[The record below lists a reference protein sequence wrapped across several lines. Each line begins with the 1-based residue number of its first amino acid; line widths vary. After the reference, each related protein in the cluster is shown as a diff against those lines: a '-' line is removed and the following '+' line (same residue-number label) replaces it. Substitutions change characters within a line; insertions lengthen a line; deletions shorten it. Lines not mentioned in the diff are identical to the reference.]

1 MVSAGRI
8 APETGAFITGTRQL
22 SPSSTTQEEVAMK
35 KFWIALISLL
45 VGLGATWFPVHAD
58 GIIIPPPCIPERCP
72 PDLPRPISQL
82 VIRYHH
88 VEVTIDRQIA
98 TTRVDQVFFNP
109 APYPMEGTYLFPLP
123 RDAVVSQ
130 FKLWV
135 DGQPVEGKVLSA
147 EEARKTYEEIVL
159 SLRDPALLEY
169 AGQGAVKASIFPIPA
184 QGERRIQLEYSQVL
198 TAENGLVRYAYP
210 LSTEKFSTRPLEE
223 VSLRVNIR
231 SEQPIRVLYS
241 PSHPVDVTRMGDRQA
256 LVGWEAQ
263 NVLPE
268 GDFILYFS
276 TGEEEAF
283 HLFSYRDPEDPQDA
297 DGYFLLL
304 LAARPDSTHRVVPKD
319 VIFVI
324 DRSGSMEGEKFRQ
337 AQEAL
342 RYVIRKLNPEDRF
355 HLLAFSTGIESFRE
369 GMRGVEEA
377 TDAIAWIDGLSAA
390 GSTDINRALLEAL
403 SQADRERPV
412 YLIFLTDGLPTVG
425 ELDTQRIVE
434 NVAREAPKNVR
445 LFTFGVGYD
454 VDTVLLDSL
463 SGEHH
468 GLSTYVQPGESLDEV
483 VSAFY
488 ERIGT
493 PVMTDLS
500 INFEGVGVYDVYP
513 QPLPDLFA
521 GTQILIVG
529 RYREGGKATVMV
541 RGMVNG
547 EVSQLSYPDQ
557 NLIKNSTGILDS
569 SGEIPRLWATRK
581 IGYLLNQIRLK
592 GADQESIDQI
602 VRLSIRF
609 GIVTPYT
616 SYLVTKPMPLGAEIQ
631 NQIAAEALQAAQSTV
646 VSPSGE
652 GAVQRASSEGA
663 LKSAEVAPGVGR
675 EDQAMIRIIGART
688 FLFRDGLWVDTA
700 YDPAAMT
707 VEEVPFLS
715 DRYFELAHS
724 NPEAGPA
731 LALSERVLV
740 VIGGKAYQVVLNEG
754 EPVPSVTVSP
764 SATPSVVQ
772 RGVPGF
778 TPARSLPEQ
787 TRANTLALCSG
798 VLLPSMFL
806 AGFWFFRRWVR

>member
-1 MVSAGRI
+1 
-8 APETGAFITGTRQL
+8 
-22 SPSSTTQEEVAMK
+22 MK
-35 KFWIALISLL
+35 KLWIALISLL

-58 GIIIPPPCIPERCP
+58 GIVIPPPCIPERCP

-88 VEVTIDRQIA
+88 VEVTIDKQIA
-98 TTRVDQVFFNP
+98 TTRVDQVFINP
-109 APYPMEGTYLFPLP
+109 NPYPIEGAYLFPLP

-147 EEARKTYEEIVL
+147 EEARNTYDEIVL

-169 AGQGAVKASIFPIPA
+169 AGQGAVKASVFPIAP

-198 TAENGLVRYAYP
+198 TAENGLIRFAYP
-210 LSTEKFSTRPLEE
+210 LSTEKFSSQPLEE
-223 VSLRVNIR
+223 VSLRVKIR
-231 SEQPIRVLYS
+231 SEQPIRILYS
-241 PSHPVDVTRMGDRQA
+241 PSHPVDIIRMGDRQA
-256 LVGWEAQ
+256 LVGWEAA

-268 GDFILYFS
+268 GDFTLYLS
-276 TGEEEAF
+276 TGETEAF
-283 HLFSYRDPEDPQDA
+283 HLFSYRDPKDPQDA

-304 LAARPDSTHRVVPKD
+304 MAARPGSTQHVVPKD

-355 HLLAFSTGIESFRE
+355 HLLAFSTGVEVFRE
-369 GMRGVEEA
+369 GMRGVDEA
-377 TDAIAWIDGLSAA
+377 ADAIAWIDGLSAA

-403 SQADRERPV
+403 SQADQERPV

-425 ELDTQRIVE
+425 ELDTQKIVE

-454 VDTVLLDSL
+454 VDTVLLDLL

-468 GLSTYVQPGESLDEV
+468 GLSTYVQPGEPLDEV

-500 INFEGVGVYDVYP
+500 LHFEGGGVYDVYP

-521 GTQILIVG
+521 GTQILVVG
-529 RYREGGKATVMV
+529 RYRQGGNTTVTV

-547 EVSQLSYPDQ
+547 EISKLSYSNQ
-557 NLIKNSTGILDS
+557 NLVLDSTEIRDS

-616 SYLVTKPMPLGAEIQ
+616 SYLVTEPMPLGAENQ
-631 NQIAAEALQAAQSTV
+631 NQIVADALQAAQSTV
-646 VSPSGE
+646 VPSSGA

-663 LKSAEVAPGVGR
+663 LKSAEVAPGVGG
-675 EDQAMIRIIGART
+675 EDQAMIRMVGART
-688 FLFRDGLWVDTA
+688 FLFRDGLWMDTA
-700 YDPAAMT
+700 YDPENMT
-707 VEEVPFLS
+707 VEEIPFLS
-715 DRYFELAHS
+715 EQYFELAHS
-724 NPEAGPA
+724 NPEASSA
-731 LALSERVLV
+731 LALAEQVLV
-740 VIGGKAYQVVLNEG
+740 VIGGKAYRVVQSED
-754 EPVPSVTVSP
+754 EPVVIVSQT
-764 SATPSVVQ
+764 ATPAEPQESV
-772 RGVPGF
+772 
-778 TPARSLPEQ
+778 PAPSPTRSIPEQ
-787 TRANTLALCSG
+787 TQEVPAVFCSTI
-798 VLLPSMFL
+798 LLPILFM
-806 AGFWFFRRWVR
+806 AGFWFYKRWMR

>member
-1 MVSAGRI
+1 
-8 APETGAFITGTRQL
+8 
-22 SPSSTTQEEVAMK
+22 MK
-35 KFWIALISLL
+35 KLWIALISLL
-45 VGLGATWFPVHAD
+45 VGLGATWFPVRAD

-88 VEVTIDRQIA
+88 VAVTIDRQIA

-109 APYPMEGTYLFPLP
+109 NPYPIEGTYLFPLP
-123 RDAVVSQ
+123 RDAAVSQ

-135 DGQPVEGKVLSA
+135 DGRPMDGKVLSA
-147 EEARKTYEEIVL
+147 EEARKTYDEIVL

-198 TAENGLVRYAYP
+198 TGENGLVRYVYP
-210 LSTEKFSTRPLEE
+210 LGTEKFSSQPLED
-223 VSLRVNIR
+223 VSLRVNIQ
-231 SEQPIRVLYS
+231 SEHPIRVLYS

-256 LVGWEAQ
+256 LVGWEATD
-263 NVLPE
+263 VLPE

-276 TGEEEAF
+276 AGEEEAF

-304 LAARPDSTHRVVPKD
+304 MAARPDSTQRVVPKD

-355 HLLAFSTGIESFRE
+355 HLLAFSTGVEIFRE
-369 GMRGVEEA
+369 GMRSVKEA

-425 ELDTQRIVE
+425 ELDTQRILE
-434 NVAREAPKNVR
+434 NVARVAPKNVR

-483 VSAFY
+483 VSTFY

-500 INFEGVGVYDVYP
+500 LHFEGVRVYDVYP

-521 GTQILIVG
+521 GTQILVVG
-529 RYREGGKATVMV
+529 RYREGGKATVTV
-541 RGMVNG
+541 RGMING
-547 EVSQLSYPDQ
+547 EVSQLSYSDQ
-557 NLIKNSTGILDS
+557 NLLQNSTGIHDS

-602 VRLSIRF
+602 IRLSVRF

-616 SYLVTKPMPLGAEIQ
+616 SYLITEPMPLGAETQ
-631 NQIAAEALQAAQSTV
+631 KQIAAGALHAAQSTV

-652 GAVQRASSEGA
+652 EAVQRASSEGA
-663 LKSAEVAPGVGR
+663 LKSAEVAPEVGR
-675 EDQAMIRIIGART
+675 EDQAMIRIVGVRT
-688 FLFRDGLWVDTA
+688 FIFRDGLWIDTA
-700 YDPAAMT
+700 YDPEGMS
-707 VEEVPFLS
+707 VEEIPFLS
-715 DRYFELAHS
+715 NRYFELAHS
-724 NPEAGPA
+724 SPEAGSA
-731 LALSERVLV
+731 LALGERVLV
-740 VIGGKAYQVVLNEG
+740 VIGGKAYKVEQHED
-754 EPVPSVTVSP
+754 EPVPTTTVSP
-764 SATPSVVQ
+764 SGTPSVVQ
-772 RGVPGF
+772 EDVPSHI
-778 TPARSLPEQ
+778 PKRSLPEQ
-787 TRANTLALCSG
+787 SGANTLALCSTI
-798 VLLPSMFL
+798 LLPFML
-806 AGFWFFRRWVR
+806 VAGFWLYKRWVR

>member
-1 MVSAGRI
+1 
-8 APETGAFITGTRQL
+8 
-22 SPSSTTQEEVAMK
+22 MK
-35 KFWIALISLL
+35 KLWIALISLL
-45 VGLGATWFPVHAD
+45 VGLSATWFPVHAD

-82 VIRYHH
+82 VVRYHR

-98 TTRVDQVFFNP
+98 VTRVDQVFFNP
-109 APYPMEGTYLFPLP
+109 NSYPIEGTYLFPLP

-147 EEARKTYEEIVL
+147 EEARKTYDDIVL

-184 QGERRIQLEYSQVL
+184 HGERRIQLEYSQVL

-223 VSLRVNIR
+223 VSLRVTIR

-241 PSHPVDVTRMGDRQA
+241 PSHPVDVTRTGDRQA
-256 LVGWEAQ
+256 LVGWEAT

-268 GDFILYFS
+268 DDFVLYFS
-276 TGEEEAF
+276 TGEDEAF

-304 LAARPDSTHRVVPKD
+304 MAARPGSTHRIVPKD

-355 HLLAFSTGIESFRE
+355 HLLAFSTGVEIFRE
-369 GMRGVEEA
+369 GMRTVEEA
-377 TDAIAWIDGLSAA
+377 ADAIAWIDGLSAA

-425 ELDTQRIVE
+425 ELDTQQILE
-434 NVAREAPKNVR
+434 NVARVAPGNVR

-468 GLSTYVQPGESLDEV
+468 GLSTYVKPGESLGEA

-500 INFEGVGVYDVYP
+500 LHFEGVGVYDVYP

-521 GTQILIVG
+521 GTQILVVG
-529 RYREGGKATVMV
+529 RYRQGGKATVTV
-541 RGMVNG
+541 RGMING
-547 EVSQLSYPDQ
+547 EIAQLTYSDQ
-557 NLIKNSTGILDS
+557 NLVQDSTGVKDS

-616 SYLVTKPMPLGAEIQ
+616 SYLVTEPMPLGAESQ

-646 VSPSGE
+646 VPPSGE
-652 GAVQRASSEGA
+652 GAVQRAASEGA
-663 LKSAEVAPGVGR
+663 LKSAEVAPEVGN
-675 EDQAMIRIIGART
+675 EDQAMIRIVGART
-688 FLFRDGLWVDTA
+688 FLFRDGIWVDTA
-700 YDPAAMT
+700 YDPESMT
-707 VEEVPFLS
+707 LEAIPFLS

-724 NPEAGPA
+724 YPEAGPA
-731 LALSERVLV
+731 LALGERVLV
-740 VIGGKAYQVVLNEG
+740 VIGGKAYRVEQMADKPGAVT
-754 EPVPSVTVSP
+754 TVSP
-764 SATPSVVQ
+764 SVTPSAGQ
-772 RGVPGF
+772 EGVSPGY
-778 TPARSLPEQ
+778 TPTKSSPEQ
-787 TRANTLALCSG
+787 TGKNTFALCSTIM
-798 VLLPSMFL
+798 LPL
-806 AGFWFFRRWVR
+806 ILVAGFWFYRRWMR